1 MAIKIQDFEL
11 KNVSIKNDWVIT
23 KANDDTLT
31 GTNINNS
38 YQYTKA
44 LVIYPFRFLKNGV
57 VTLSEYKHFNIS
69 TLTDYN
75 HRGSIR
81 YDYDNRYLNTN
92 GKPTLEEFNIFFGG
106 NSIYSDTWVRNI
118 ANDLGG
124 FTPAEA
130 DSFSENVFTISG
142 GVPVFFPQS
151 LSTDMTSDDGRVHIT
166 INTDGDLYV
175 YNDYLMTVYPTVL
188 NVPEYMQLPS
198 SVKHIESKYT
208 HYLYVNGGKLGK
220 GDNYTITEVIE
231 SSEENSIKWVDN
243 SKSKLKCFKGDLAS
257 SMDDNWETGMSD
269 KKLDT
274 SRDTAFSKIMS
285 ANSVS
290 TIQQNVAYNTNSIIP
305 YPFFTYELIPTFLK
319 NGSQFTGNRYNIT
332 FPKNLPSSA
341 DGVNN
346 AWANVSMLGDKT
358 DANNDVIVLYGEPPT
373 AQTPDEQQREDSL
386 SDKSEN
392 TGENSGDSDSKKP
405 SSTDITWGSD
415 VGSANELT
423 KLYAISSTQLKL
435 LGEKLWSQ
443 SYMDVLKIQDNP
455 IENIISLKKF
465 PFTIS
470 GTEESV
476 KIGNVDLGVNAEK
489 IGKGTHSI
497 IFGDVVVKGKYK
509 NFLDFEPFTSLK
521 ICLPYI
527 GIYDLPI
534 SEIMNKRLNV
544 KYIIDLIHGDCI
556 AIVNIDGYAMY
567 EFNGN
572 MGVNIPITQTDRV
585 SAETKHM
592 QNVASSIVGGFQNGS
607 VASGLVGISNS
618 LIESGLSSY
627 NVSHTA
633 SGSGAVNLANVQNV
647 RLIYNR
653 PQTILKSD
661 KGEFVTYPYRYGHT
675 HGYPYNN
682 AISIDKLSGFF
693 KCGDNIDLS
702 TIKATKDIKDKIIEM
717 LKGGVYK

>member
-1 MAIKIQDFEL
+1 MSKIQDYDF
-11 KNVSIKNDWVIT
+11 KSVTIRNDYKIT
-23 KANDDTLT
+23 KANGDVLT
-31 GTNINNS
+31 GTNVNAS
-38 YQYTKA
+38 YEYVKAIVLYPSRA
-44 LVIYPFRFLKNGV
+44 LVDNKV
-57 VTLSEYKHFNIS
+57 VLHPNRGFNLS

-81 YDYDNRYLNTN
+81 YDYDNRYLNAN
-92 GKPTLEEFNIFFGG
+92 DKPTLEEFNVFFGG
-106 NSIYSDTWVRNI
+106 TNIYSDTWVRNI
-118 ANDLGG
+118 ANGLNGSI
-124 FTPAEA
+124 PAEP
-130 DSFSENVFTISG
+130 DSGSENIFTITG
-142 GVPVFFPQS
+142 GAPVFVSQS
-151 LSTDMTSDDGRVHIT
+151 LGLQYTTEDGRTSLNIV
-166 INTDGDLYV
+166 TDGEIYV
-175 YNDYLMTVYPTVL
+175 YNDYLMTVYPTQL
-188 NVPEYMQLPS
+188 NVPEHMQLPL
-198 SVKHIESKYT
+198 SVKHVDNKFT
-208 HYLYVNGGKLGK
+208 HYLYVNGGKFGK

-231 SSEENSIKWVDN
+231 SSEENPIKWVDN

-257 SMDDNWETGMSD
+257 SMDDNWETGMND
-269 KKLDT
+269 KKLNT
-274 SRDTAFSKIMS
+274 SKDTAFSKIMS

-346 AWANVSMLGDKT
+346 AWANVSMIGDKT

-392 TGENSGDSDSKKP
+392 TGENSDDSESKKP

-423 KLYAISSTQLKL
+423 KLYAISSSQLKL
-435 LGEKLWSQ
+435 LGENLWSQ

-465 PFTIS
+465 PFTIT
-470 GTEESV
+470 GTEESI

-521 ICLPYI
+521 ICLPYV

-534 SEIMNKRLNV
+534 SEVMNKSLNV

-572 MGVNIPITQTDRV
+572 MGVNIPITQSDRV

-592 QNVASSIVGGFQNGS
+592 QNVASSIVGGFQSGS
-607 VASGLVGISNS
+607 IASGLVGVSNS

-661 KGEFVTYPYRYGHT
+661 KGGFVTYPYRYGHT

-702 TIKATKDIKDKIIEM
+702 TVKATKDIKDKIIEM

>member
-1 MAIKIQDFEL
+1 MKIKDFTPKNFNIEVTTNKEGSSPNITTVENCYALLISKGYDNSGTGQNAIVKFYICLVGTNEL
-11 KNVSIKNDWVIT
+11 KVNGSSNRTT
-23 KANDDTLT
+23 KLSANNYNANIVNSSNNPTREQFLSFYE
-31 GTNINNS
+31 GCYINNI
-38 YQYTKA
+38 
-44 LVIYPFRFLKNGV
+44 VISLNAIYGV
-57 VTLSEYKHFNIS
+57 TQSNLSISGIDIFVDHYFEKSGIVDTSGVYKHLEWSVTLSESYTMEHIADITGSFNGQP
-69 TLTDYN
+69 L
-75 HRGSIR
+75 
-81 YDYDNRYLNTN
+81 LN
-92 GKPTLEEFNIFFGG
+92 
-106 NSIYSDTWVRNI
+106 
-118 ANDLGG
+118 
-124 FTPAEA
+124 EA
-130 DSFSENVFTISG
+130 
-142 GVPVFFPQS
+142 
-151 LSTDMTSDDGRVHIT
+151 
-166 INTDGDLYV
+166 
-175 YNDYLMTVYPTVL
+175 VL
-188 NVPEYMQLPS
+188 NSPS
-198 SVKHIESKYT
+198 VSFT
-208 HYLYVNGGKLGK
+208 HYLYVNGGKFGK
-220 GDNYTITEVIE
+220 GDNYTITEVIT
-231 SSEENSIKWVDN
+231 SSEDSPIKWIDN

-257 SMDDNWETGMSD
+257 SMDDNWETGMAD
-269 KKLDT
+269 KKLNT
-274 SRDTAFSKIMS
+274 SKDTAFSNIMS

-341 DGVNN
+341 DEVNN
-346 AWANVSMLGDKT
+346 AWANVSMIGDKT

-392 TGENSGDSDSKKP
+392 TGENSDDSESKKP

-423 KLYAISSTQLKL
+423 KLYAISSSQLKL
-435 LGEKLWSQ
+435 LGENLWSQ

-465 PFTIS
+465 PFTIT
-470 GTEESV
+470 GTEESI

-489 IGKGTHSI
+489 INKGTHSI

-556 AIVNIDGYAMY
+556 AIVNIDNYAMY

-585 SAETKHM
+585 SAENKHM
-592 QNVASSIVGGFQNGS
+592 QNVASSIVGGFQSGS
-607 VASGLVGISNS
+607 IASGLVGVSNS

-661 KGEFVTYPYRYGHT
+661 KGEVVTYPYRYGHT

-702 TIKATKDIKDKIIEM
+702 TVKATKDIKDKIIEM